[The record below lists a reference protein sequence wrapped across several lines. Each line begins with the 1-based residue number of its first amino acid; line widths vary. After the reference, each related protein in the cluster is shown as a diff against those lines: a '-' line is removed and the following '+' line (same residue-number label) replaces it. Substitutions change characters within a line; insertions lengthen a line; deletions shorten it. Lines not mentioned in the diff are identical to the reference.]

1 MRRIYALLL
10 LDAEGWVGR
19 RCTVCGC
26 VHNTW
31 PSDTGDMGV
40 LVVVVFVVSSVA
52 DSSRVITM
60 HKLMSHHHYV

>member
-1 MRRIYALLL
+1 MRTYVLLL

-40 LVVVVFVVSSVA
+40 VVVVFVVAVVRVA